1 MRQQQRQ
8 HDPKSIK
15 DQLRERIQGHFS
27 FPETITEGW
36 EKEDA
41 LRAVTELLEEGNKP
55 SSRWE
60 RYSDLLGFGGM
71 LAGVL
76 VVRFFGV
83 RQGKVVDSFTWVFFM
98 EMCFFYFLTTFLI
111 RRRTRKKLPISPKL
125 QSQVKLVQVLAA
137 LLVRVDEVRL
147 VPQVLEAARRV
158 PELPAGELRDAWWQV
173 QEETLGRLLPR
184 MTTGEAQALTE
195 EQRAYLRHCLSRQL
209 PEATVVAILLTL
221 GSAGDQEVLSFAQH
235 FLGQPFPRVQVA
247 AQECLVALRQGA
259 TKP

>member
-1 MRQQQRQ
+1 MRQQQSKHLPR
-8 HDPKSIK
+8 PIPGTIK
-15 DQLRERIQGHFS
+15 EQLRERIQGHFA

-36 EKEDA
+36 GKADA
-41 LRAVTELLEEGNKP
+41 LGAIAELLEESNLESTLGLRKHRFLVVTLLILYLLLILWMFLQHKYRFIGTQLFTMPLATALFVWVVQKKNNP
-55 SSRWE
+55 SSP
-60 RYSDLLGFGGM
+60 Y
-71 LAGVL
+71 
-76 VVRFFGV
+76 
-83 RQGKVVDSFTWVFFM
+83 
-98 EMCFFYFLTTFLI
+98 
-111 RRRTRKKLPISPKL
+111 LP
-125 QSQVKLVQVLAA
+125 QQQVKLVQVLAA